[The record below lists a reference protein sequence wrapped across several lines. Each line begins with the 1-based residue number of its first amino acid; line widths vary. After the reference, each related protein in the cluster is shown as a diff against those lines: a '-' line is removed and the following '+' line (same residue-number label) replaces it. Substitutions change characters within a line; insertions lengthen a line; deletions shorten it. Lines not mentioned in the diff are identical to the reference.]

1 MSSSLLNPHLTKKQF
16 FIINRDL
23 LVANTTEA
31 EFKNVLEGICK
42 QTKSFKSECLSLAD
56 QYYDVIYAKLTQELD
71 PDGACFMIGIC
82 PKGLTAQPKRSY
94 EIMPLIPNNQLLVKK
109 KLLGENEPIFST
121 VELQSF
127 QLPKDV
133 LLLNTEQL
141 AANAGQKRNNQFCTL
156 CEYFLHFVQETLA
169 SPKNEENIKATVLN
183 MCHKVRKDFQ
193 SECQS
198 FVDMYADAI
207 IALLIQEIDPSQVC
221 PKLSVCAEP
230 KAMANEKCPLCLFLV
245 QDIEEQ
251 LQHNKSKQNIED
263 KLSVLCNRLRD
274 DLKAE
279 CIDFINTYTSE
290 LVDKLAS
297 DFTPREICLYLK
309 CCTEKEE
316 VRIEKIGDK
325 ASYNDF
331 RMYLHFYLHII
342 LLHISYRL
350 FLSVVSTV
358 ANTVYELDSD
368 QGIAAPECLL
378 CKELVKSVEN
388 RISKDK
394 SRVCIYKAFF

>member
-1 MSSSLLNPHLTKKQF
+1 MN
-16 FIINRDL
+16 NRDL
-23 LVANTTEA
+23 LVANTTES

-82 PKGLTAQPKRSY
+82 PKGLTQQSEQSY
-94 EIMPLIPNNQLLVKK
+94 QIMPLVPNDQLLVKK
-109 KLLGENEPIFST
+109 KLFGENEPVYSVQQI
-121 VELQSF
+121 QSF

-133 LLLNTEQL
+133 LLLDTEQL
-141 AANAGQKRNNQFCTL
+141 AANAVQKKGYQFCTL
-156 CEYFLHFVQETLA
+156 CEYFLHFVQEALS
-169 SPKNEENIKATVLN
+169 SPKNEENIKETVLN

-193 SECQS
+193 PECES

-221 PKLSVCAEP
+221 PRLSVCAKSE
-230 KAMANEKCPLCLFLV
+230 ATANEKCPLCLFVV

-251 LQHNKSKQNIED
+251 LQHNRSKQNIEE
-263 KLSVLCNRLRD
+263 KLSVLCNRLKD

-279 CIDFINTYTSE
+279 CIDFINTYTAE

-297 DFTPREICLYLK
+297 DFSPREICLYLK
-309 CCTEKEE
+309 CCTENEE

-325 ASYNDF
+325 ASYNDY
-331 RMYLHFYLHII
+331 RMFIFFIVIAYRSIDAFVKSGYHII
-342 LLHISYRL
+342 
-350 FLSVVSTV
+350 
-358 ANTVYELDSD
+358 
-368 QGIAAPECLL
+368 
-378 CKELVKSVEN
+378 
-388 RISKDK
+388 
-394 SRVCIYKAFF
+394 